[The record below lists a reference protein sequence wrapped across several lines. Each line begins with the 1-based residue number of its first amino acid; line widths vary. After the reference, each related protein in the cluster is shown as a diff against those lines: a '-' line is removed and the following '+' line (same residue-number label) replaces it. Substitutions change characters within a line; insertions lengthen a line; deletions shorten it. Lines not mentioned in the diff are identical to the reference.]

1 MATESGRGF
10 LIVFSGPSGCGK
22 GTVMKELLA
31 KRTDVVMSVS
41 VTTRAPREGDIDG
54 VHYFFRTREQV
65 EQMIADGALLE
76 YAEYNGNYYG
86 TPKAAVEE
94 ELAKGRHV
102 ILEIEVQGAEKV
114 MSSWKEEDVSLFLA
128 APSLAELEHRLRGRG
143 TETEADILRR
153 MTAAEEELNHIGSYQ
168 YLVIN
173 DDVTLAVDR
182 INAII
187 EAETLRLSRNQ
198 SKMEALKYAESP

>member
-1 MATESGRGF
+1 MATEPERGF

-31 KRTDVVMSVS
+31 KRDDVVMSVS
-41 VTTRAPREGDIDG
+41 VTTRAPREGDVEG

-65 EQMIADGALLE
+65 EQMIADGELLE

-94 ELAKGRHV
+94 QLAKGHHV

-114 MSSWKEEDVSLFLA
+114 MGSWKEDYVSLFLA
-128 APSLAELEHRLRGRG
+128 APSLAELERRLRGRG
-143 TETEADILRR
+143 TETEADIQRR
-153 MTAAEEELNHIGSYQ
+153 LAAAEEELNHIGSYQ
-168 YLVIN
+168 YLVVN
-173 DDVTLAVDR
+173 DDVALAADR
-182 INAII
+182 INAVI
-187 EAETLRLSRNQ
+187 EAETLRFSRNQ

>member
-31 KRTDVVMSVS
+31 KRDDVAMSVS
-41 VTTRAPREGDIDG
+41 VTTRAPREGDVDG
-54 VHYFFRTREQV
+54 VQYFFRTREQV
-65 EQMIADGALLE
+65 ERMIAEGALLE
-76 YAEYNGNYYG
+76 YAEYNKNYYG

-94 ELAKGRHV
+94 QLAKGRHV

-114 MSSWKEEDVSLFLA
+114 MSSWEEDLVSIFLA
-128 APSLAELEHRLRGRG
+128 APSLAELERRLRGRG
-143 TETEADILRR
+143 TEAEADVKRR
-153 MTAAEEELNHIGSYQ
+153 LAAAEEELNHVGSYQ
-168 YLVIN
+168 YLVVN
-173 DDVTLAVDR
+173 DEVASAVDR

-187 EAETLRLSRNQ
+187 EAETLRFSRNQ